1 MRRPGQYMGGAL
13 VLERLPW
20 WQHQAGGAAHGWCNG
35 GSFPS
40 LQAPA
45 GAAGERDRACH
56 PE

>member
-45 GAAGERDRACH
+45 CAAGERDRTCH